1 MSVMSAIAL
10 YGILWFLT
18 MFIVLPIRLKT
29 QGDVGQVVPGTH
41 ASAPSEIRMW
51 SKVKLT
57 TAITTL
63 VFVLVALVIWSE
75 VITFDM
81 IESVTRGR

>member
-1 MSVMSAIAL
+1 MSIMSAIAL

-29 QGDVGQVVPGTH
+29 QGEAGEVVPGTH
-41 ASAPSEIRMW
+41 ASAPSDAQMW
-51 SKVKLT
+51 AKVKIV
-57 TAITTL
+57 TAVST
-63 VFVLVALVIWSE
+63 VAFAVIAAVILSE

-81 IESVTRGR
+81 IERITRGR

>member
-29 QGDVGQVVPGTH
+29 QGDAGQVVPGTH
-41 ASAPSEIRMW
+41 ASAPADIQMW
-51 SKVKLT
+51 AKMKLV
-57 TAITTL
+57 TL
-63 VFVLVALVIWSE
+63 IAAVAFVVVATIIWSE
-75 VITFDM
+75 IITFDM
-81 IESVTRGR
+81 IERITRGA

>member
-1 MSVMSAIAL
+1 MSIMSAIAL

-29 QGDVGQVVPGTH
+29 QGDAGQVEPGTH
-41 ASAPSEIRMW
+41 ASAPADIQMLA
-51 SKVKLT
+51 KMKLV
-57 TAITTL
+57 TL
-63 VFVLVALVIWSE
+63 IAAAAFVVVATIIWSE

-81 IESVTRGR
+81 IERVTRGS

>member
-1 MSVMSAIAL
+1 MSIMSAIAL
-10 YGILWFLT
+10 YGIMWFLT

-29 QGDVGQVVPGTH
+29 QGDVGQIVPGTH
-41 ASAPSEIRMW
+41 ASAPSEIQMW

-57 TAITTL
+57 TLITT
-63 VFVLVALVIWSE
+63 VAFVTVAVVIWSE
-75 VITFDM
+75 IITFDM

>member
-1 MSVMSAIAL
+1 MSIMSAIAL

-41 ASAPSEIRMW
+41 ASAPSEIQMW

-57 TAITTL
+57 TLISTVA
-63 VFVLVALVIWSE
+63 FVTVAVVIWSE
-75 VITFDM
+75 IITFDM